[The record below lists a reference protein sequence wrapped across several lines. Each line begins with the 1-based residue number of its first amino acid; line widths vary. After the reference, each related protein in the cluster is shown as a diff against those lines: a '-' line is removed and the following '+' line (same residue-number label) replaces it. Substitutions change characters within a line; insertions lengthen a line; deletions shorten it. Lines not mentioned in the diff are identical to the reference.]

1 MRIYGLVWSQRFAR
15 QSDPLPLRWDELLL
29 VDWQQ
34 VQPIKISHQQQDTN
48 SKNNYCSDIMGC
60 GSSSPKADMPPG
72 NPEDNPVVYF
82 DITIGGTPAGRI
94 EMTLRADVVP
104 KTAEVRLV
112 TGNLVKQQDYHI
124 ANGIWLWACI

>member
-1 MRIYGLVWSQRFAR
+1 
-15 QSDPLPLRWDELLL
+15 
-29 VDWQQ
+29 
-34 VQPIKISHQQQDTN
+34 
-48 SKNNYCSDIMGC
+48 
-60 GSSSPKADMPPG
+60 MPPG

-112 TGNLVKQQDYHI
+112 AGHLVKHQDYHM
-124 ANGIWLWACI
+124 AMGFGCGRVFKNWTQL